1 MLSTNPITASQGL
14 MSKLERRVVAAA
26 QAALAQQ
33 RFVCPLDVLT
43 GIGWLPAGRV
53 TDWQRGR
60 VEHLE
65 AVAAVPPQRLATALA
80 TFHRFTQSA
89 PRTPNAPTAPT
100 GRHPSCPNPSGN
112 GSPRGT
118 AAHPTW
124 SSSGRW
130 TPSPAPAA
138 AIPTQTCSPWTTPD
152 RCAWPAP
159 TSTTSSSCPLAT
171 PHSLAAPT
179 RPAACPPWSCAS
191 AAAVNATNGRVF
203 WSRTAPSNRPSGSAC
218 PTKPPGPGAASVT
231 ASAAPA
237 DVDENVDWGEV
248 APVGSGR
255 HRLVGQLR
263 LSTRRR

>member
-89 PRTPNAPTAPT
+89 HLTPNEVAY
-100 GRHPSCPNPSGN
+100 
-112 GSPRGT
+112 
-118 AAHPTW
+118 
-124 SSSGRW
+124 
-130 TPSPAPAA
+130 
-138 AIPTQTCSPWTTPD
+138 
-152 RCAWPAP
+152 
-159 TSTTSSSCPLAT
+159 
-171 PHSLAAPT
+171 LAAT
-179 RPAACPPWSCAS
+179 R
-191 AAAVNATNGRVF
+191 
-203 WSRTAPSNRPSGSAC
+203 
-218 PTKPPGPGAASVT
+218 
-231 ASAAPA
+231 
-237 DVDENVDWGEV
+237 D
-248 APVGSGR
+248 
-255 HRLVGQLR
+255 
-263 LSTRRR
+263 